1 MTLEEWNKLVV
12 FFDNIDSE
20 FYFAY
25 SDYKNGSNQKLRAEA
40 EKRVRQVIDRAD
52 LKVKMH
58 LEIYNRYTGGEDATP
73 YARACTYEDFKS
85 YSFFRGNIAQILEII
100 NEEIKKLS

>member
-1 MTLEEWNKLVV
+1 
-12 FFDNIDSE
+12 
-20 FYFAY
+20 
-25 SDYKNGSNQKLRAEA
+25 
-40 EKRVRQVIDRAD
+40 
-52 LKVKMH
+52 MH